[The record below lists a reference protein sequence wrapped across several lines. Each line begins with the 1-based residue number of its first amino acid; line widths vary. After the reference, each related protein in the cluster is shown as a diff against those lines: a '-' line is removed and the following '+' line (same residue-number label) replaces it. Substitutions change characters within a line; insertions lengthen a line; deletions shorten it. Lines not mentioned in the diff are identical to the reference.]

1 MRDSS
6 VEDAALALGVRG
18 YRITSLSDAVFSI
31 IATITCVPLAASV
44 SYDRKNED
52 SQSSVVDAVRESKWA
67 ILYCWV
73 TFNIVSRMQH
83 YHAVIFDRVKR
94 ASVMVVLANTMYLLF
109 VSFVPMGQTLLS
121 EASIKGGAGPDYKE
135 PVMFFVGLLS
145 LIRFSGAL
153 LVYLLPKGEDEFR
166 VCLRRRRLVQE
177 ASGGLIYLC
186 LAFLPVW
193 MFTEDSWNWGV
204 PCYIALLL
212 AGYKGSKLISM
223 IALRRWWRYPEDM
236 VTKTT
241 HHTSK
246 RYSRSR

>member
-1 MRDSS
+1 
-6 VEDAALALGVRG
+6 
-18 YRITSLSDAVFSI
+18 
-31 IATITCVPLAASV
+31 
-44 SYDRKNED
+44 
-52 SQSSVVDAVRESKWA
+52 
-67 ILYCWV
+67 
-73 TFNIVSRMQH
+73 
-83 YHAVIFDRVKR
+83 
-94 ASVMVVLANTMYLLF
+94 MVVLANTMYLLF